1 MFIECVL
8 FAGPPDIREDGEM
21 DPQVARRLL
30 VEGATLV
37 LLGNGLTGYLVSGSI
52 FGCKSAIRPDIE
64 NSIWPTKYPAPRP
77 NIRPIRYPALT
88 NYKNGSGY
96 RSKGKQGGIRIPRW
110 PDASWSREPHWS
122 Y

>member
-37 LLGNGLTGYLVSGSI
+37 LLGNSLTGYLVSSQI
-52 FGCKSAIRPDIE
+52 FG
-64 NSIWPTKYPAPRP
+64 
-77 NIRPIRYPALT
+77 LLF
-88 NYKNGSGY
+88 
-96 RSKGKQGGIRIPRW
+96 GIRQLLNSVSSLCRIFVI
-110 PDASWSREPHWS
+110 
-122 Y
+122 

>member
-52 FGCKSAIRPDIE
+52 FGCTSAIQPDI
-64 NSIWPTKYPAPRP
+64 
-77 NIRPIRYPALT
+77 
-88 NYKNGSGY
+88 
-96 RSKGKQGGIRIPRW
+96 
-110 PDASWSREPHWS
+110 
-122 Y
+122 